1 MAAEE
6 SRGTEIE
13 MQMKEQNAICSD
25 AVASHDFASGIMK
38 IVPDVDVSA
47 D

>member
-6 SRGTEIE
+6 SRGTETE
-13 MQMKEQNAICSD
+13 MQKKEGDVICLDS
-25 AVASHDFASGIMK
+25 VASHDFASGIMK